1 MIEVKIQDREA
12 QDKIEY
18 IRRADL
24 KCAIMNSALGPHLK
38 PGSKFPY
45 TLYNFIDKEYIPHP
59 PAHEYTPEEQAKRVS
74 EAGRAL
80 AQKCELHK
88 RR

>member
-24 KCAIMNSALGPHLK
+24 KSTIMNTSLGPYLK
-38 PGSKFPY
+38 KGEKFPY

-59 PAHEYTPEEQAKRVS
+59 PKHEYTPEEQAKRVS

-80 AQKCELHK
+80 AQKCEQHK